1 MGVCSGGN
9 WEAACSSNRKP
20 QQGTELQL
28 GLAVESIKATLSVK
42 RRLACEQLAYY
53 AQCNRGSKRQGFEV
67 AAGKKRSDSGLYT
80 IWKMENL
87 YSKLYDKYNKL
98 KTRKDSEIDRYNHDQ
113 EVKFTGYMAAVEELL
128 QLGIADRSDKEEL
141 CVQYEKLL
149 TEEARKGKELSE
161 EVEKLRN
168 LQQEGL
174 SCSARGRYNENGQ
187 MESPRGTYLE
197 SIHLS
202 SVNNRKRLS
211 TDEDTD
217 SDSRGK
223 LPVVIE
229 TERDSHRGLRS
240 DNDQS
245 IQKESCCGKIISSG
259 YSFTLTWL
267 TKASENEPLELLYHV
282 LSLGTFERIA
292 PEWMRED
299 LIFSSSMCPVF
310 FKRVSSVIGLHL

>member
-1 MGVCSGGN
+1 
-9 WEAACSSNRKP
+9 
-20 QQGTELQL
+20 
-28 GLAVESIKATLSVK
+28 
-42 RRLACEQLAYY
+42 
-53 AQCNRGSKRQGFEV
+53 
-67 AAGKKRSDSGLYT
+67 
-80 IWKMENL
+80 MENL

-113 EVKFTGYMAAVEELL
+113 EVKFTGYMAAVEELVNCL
-128 QLGIADRSDKEEL
+128 RSENDRLVTKNQDLRNELASVRADRSDKEEL

-259 YSFTLTWL
+259 GSINANCVFHTL
-267 TKASENEPLELLYHV
+267 LEFLIGMKFEFVTRRDFSQSRGSSDQGIH
-282 LSLGTFERIA
+282 SL
-292 PEWMRED
+292 
-299 LIFSSSMCPVF
+299 
-310 FKRVSSVIGLHL
+310 

>member
-1 MGVCSGGN
+1 
-9 WEAACSSNRKP
+9 
-20 QQGTELQL
+20 
-28 GLAVESIKATLSVK
+28 
-42 RRLACEQLAYY
+42 
-53 AQCNRGSKRQGFEV
+53 
-67 AAGKKRSDSGLYT
+67 
-80 IWKMENL
+80 MENL

-113 EVKFTGYMAAVEELL
+113 EVKFTGYMAAVEELVNCL
-128 QLGIADRSDKEEL
+128 RSENDRLVTKNQDLRNELASVRADRSDKEEL

>member
-1 MGVCSGGN
+1 
-9 WEAACSSNRKP
+9 
-20 QQGTELQL
+20 
-28 GLAVESIKATLSVK
+28 
-42 RRLACEQLAYY
+42 
-53 AQCNRGSKRQGFEV
+53 
-67 AAGKKRSDSGLYT
+67 
-80 IWKMENL
+80 MENL

-113 EVKFTGYMAAVEELL
+113 EVKFTGYMAAVEELVNCL
-128 QLGIADRSDKEEL
+128 RSENDRLVTKNQDLRNELASVRADRSDKEEL

-149 TEEARKGKELSE
+149 TEETRKGKELSE

-187 MESPRGTYLE
+187 MESPRGTYVE

-211 TDEDTD
+211 TNEDTD

-223 LPVVIE
+223 LPVAIE
-229 TERDSHRGLRS
+229 TERDS
-240 DNDQS
+240 QS

-259 YSFTLTWL
+259 GSINANCVFHTLLEFLIGMKFEFVTKADGPCLSALHQSSGFSFTLTWL

>member
-1 MGVCSGGN
+1 
-9 WEAACSSNRKP
+9 
-20 QQGTELQL
+20 
-28 GLAVESIKATLSVK
+28 
-42 RRLACEQLAYY
+42 
-53 AQCNRGSKRQGFEV
+53 
-67 AAGKKRSDSGLYT
+67 
-80 IWKMENL
+80 MENL

-113 EVKFTGYMAAVEELL
+113 EVKFTGYMAAVEELVNCL
-128 QLGIADRSDKEEL
+128 RSENDRLVTKNQDLRNELASVRADRSDKEEL

-149 TEEARKGKELSE
+149 TEETRKGKELSE

-187 MESPRGTYLE
+187 MESPRGTYVE

-211 TDEDTD
+211 TNEDTD

-223 LPVVIE
+223 LPVAIE
-229 TERDSHRGLRS
+229 TERDS
-240 DNDQS
+240 QS

-259 YSFTLTWL
+259 GSINANCVFHTLL
-267 TKASENEPLELLYHV
+267 EFLIGMKFEFVTKADGPC
-282 LSLGTFERIA
+282 LSALHQSSGPVHSDIYFGTSFQVA
-292 PEWMRED
+292 SYPA
-299 LIFSSSMCPVF
+299 IF
-310 FKRVSSVIGLHL
+310 